1 MAPETL
7 VESDQKFTE
16 KSDVWSF
23 GVTMWEIYDGET
35 RKPYDNY
42 EENEV
47 REIILK
53 EKTLEISNKKCHRIL
68 KVLLEQCWKKPIERP
83 TFQEIILTL
92 ENYKIEKVFKAR
104 LVQGNLLKK
113 VIVSLKDLLNE
124 VTWYC
129 ADTGIQLQGAMNNSQ
144 VSFVS
149 VLLRPDGFDEF
160 RCDHQLSMGVNF
172 TSMSK
177 IFRCA
182 AVNDIITIK
191 TQDQAETVTFMFES
205 PNQEVIADYEMKK
218 LMNLDQKH
226 LGIPET
232 DYAAVIKM
240 PSAEFQRI
248 IKDLSQF
255 GESIV
260 ISCTNEGV
268 KFSVAGDIVV
278 ANINLA
284 PTANVD
290 KVEETV
296 SIEMQKPVKLTFAC
310 QYLNMFTKASCL
322 APQVSL
328 SMSPEVF
335 LVLEYKIGDIGHIRY
350 YLAPRI
356 EELKIFEARLVQG
369 NLLKN
374 VLESLK
380 DLRNEAIWDCSDTG
394 IQIQTKDKS
403 NLYRASMILRA
414 DGFNKFRCDFQH
426 RMRIKLSEMSE
437 ILKCAA
443 TNDIITIKA
452 QEQAEM
458 VTFMFESTNQEKM
471 ADYEMKL
478 MNLDEEHLSIPET
491 DYAAVIKMPS
501 AELQRVINALSQFS
515 ESVVIS
521 CTKEDVQFSV
531 AGDISVVNIK
541 VAQTANVNK
550 EEKAVSIE
558 IQRPVSMTLACQYLN
573 MFTKASY
580 LASQV
585 SLSMSP
591 EVCLVVEYK
600 IGDIGHICYY
610 LTPKI

>member
-92 ENYKIEKVFKAR
+92 ENYKIEKVFK
-104 LVQGNLLKK
+104 
-113 VIVSLKDLLNE
+113 
-124 VTWYC
+124 
-129 ADTGIQLQGAMNNSQ
+129 
-144 VSFVS
+144 
-149 VLLRPDGFDEF
+149 
-160 RCDHQLSMGVNF
+160 
-172 TSMSK
+172 
-177 IFRCA
+177 
-182 AVNDIITIK
+182 
-191 TQDQAETVTFMFES
+191 
-205 PNQEVIADYEMKK
+205 
-218 LMNLDQKH
+218 
-226 LGIPET
+226 
-232 DYAAVIKM
+232 
-240 PSAEFQRI
+240 
-248 IKDLSQF
+248 
-255 GESIV
+255 
-260 ISCTNEGV
+260 
-268 KFSVAGDIVV
+268 
-278 ANINLA
+278 
-284 PTANVD
+284 
-290 KVEETV
+290 
-296 SIEMQKPVKLTFAC
+296 
-310 QYLNMFTKASCL
+310 
-322 APQVSL
+322 
-328 SMSPEVF
+328 
-335 LVLEYKIGDIGHIRY
+335 
-350 YLAPRI
+350 
-356 EELKIFEARLVQG
+356 ARLVQG